1 MVNNMYKWL
10 KKLNDE
16 VLFVRRFSIKTSL
29 PAEECAERIERLSQ
43 HTRHKRSQYA
53 AYIHSL
59 GGNEYR
65 VLMHTRRAPGKTRT
79 AELRGYIQIRA
90 NGETRVQGKA
100 YFGRNHY
107 LGALAGLLFA
117 IFVGMMVYDLRSD
130 ALSAMPYAVTWFDV
144 LRDTLLVVAF
154 LGTIPVYFLIRIY
167 RDRNHL
173 LRTLH
178 NALHS

>member
-1 MVNNMYKWL
+1 MINNMQKWFQ
-10 KKLNDE
+10 KLTDE
-16 VLFVRRFSIKTSL
+16 MLFARRFNIKTHL

-43 HTRHKRSQYA
+43 KTRHSRSGYA
-53 AYIHSL
+53 TYIHSL

-65 VLMHTRRAPGKTRT
+65 VLMHTRRTPGKTRT

-117 IFVGMMVYDLRSD
+117 IFVSMMVYDIN
-130 ALSAMPYAVTWFDV
+130 VNTWNMLAIDYV
-144 LRDTLLVVAF
+144 VAIRDTLLVGAV
-154 LGTIPVYFLIRIY
+154 LGAIPVYLLIRIY

-173 LRTLH
+173 LRTLA
-178 NALHS
+178 NALQS